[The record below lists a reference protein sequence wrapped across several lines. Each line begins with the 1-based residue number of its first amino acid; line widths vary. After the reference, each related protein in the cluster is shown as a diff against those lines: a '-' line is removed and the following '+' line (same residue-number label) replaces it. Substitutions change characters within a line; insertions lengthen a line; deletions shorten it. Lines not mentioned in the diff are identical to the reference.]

1 MKLDRDIN
9 PDGCGKYAILNL
21 RKLNHLCPSAEPFQ
35 RWSPEVAQAIKT
47 LEEAG
52 ALEWGQPGAP
62 DEFFLVK
69 LKDKYAAVALERYAA
84 AARCDDPEYADAVL
98 ALGAPARATRS
109 ARTRIEPVRSA
120 LAACLCL

>member
-21 RKLNHLCPSAEPFQ
+21 RKLNQVCPGIQPFQ
-35 RWSPEVAQAIKT
+35 RWSPEVAQALKT

-52 ALEWGQPGAP
+52 ALEWGQPGAQ
-62 DEFFLVK
+62 DEFFLIK
-69 LKDKYAAVALERYAA
+69 LKDKYAAAALETYAA

-98 ALGAPARATRS
+98 ALAERAG
-109 ARTRIEPVRSA
+109 PNNPF
-120 LAACLCL
+120 CKNPD